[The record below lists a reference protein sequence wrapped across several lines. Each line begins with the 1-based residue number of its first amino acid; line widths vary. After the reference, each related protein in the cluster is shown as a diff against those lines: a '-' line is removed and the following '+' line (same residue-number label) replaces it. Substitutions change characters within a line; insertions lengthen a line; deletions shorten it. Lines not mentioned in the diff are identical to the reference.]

1 MAPHGPE
8 CRRCAGDEKLRP
20 AIDHAERRGEG
31 YAREVDP
38 LASLRRLTD
47 PHSAEFGVVSSLAVG
62 ALSLIDPNALTPAR
76 RLLYRTGLAGLTAA
90 MTWLGTRGTA
100 ATLEGRVG
108 TTVGATG
115 AALGFAEASE
125 ALDGRLHHALVDVGV
140 RRPRVV
146 IAAAAAAFTAAT
158 FVAERAVSEHLAAQD
173 ELDGEDRPLTDEVRS
188 LAAALLARTDDFGA
202 PELRA
207 QLASAQERTF
217 RDDRFASASFAPA
230 SFASASF
237 ASASFVQFAVA
248 DDAPL
253 AVPGTAVFPVTAR
266 SATDDGRL
274 FVVSLSVVEGRL
286 SSLEIVEVVDE
297 AGGPGSEPDR
307 WPEAHEVTLHLETPR
322 GPVPLG

>member
-1 MAPHGPE
+1 
-8 CRRCAGDEKLRP
+8 
-20 AIDHAERRGEG
+20 
-31 YAREVDP
+31 
-38 LASLRRLTD
+38 
-47 PHSAEFGVVSSLAVG
+47 VG

-217 RDDRFASASFAPA
+217 RDDRFASASFA
-230 SFASASF
+230 SASF

-253 AVPGTAVFPVTAR
+253 AVPGNAVFPVTAR

-297 AGGPGSEPDR
+297 GDGTGSEPPR
-307 WPEAHEVTLHLETPR
+307 WPEAHEVTLHVETPR
-322 GPVPLG
+322 GTVPLG